1 MTLALYSDANSWLDG
16 TKIRFENEDD
26 AEPERSEAETITTAA
41 LIDLYPDHALL
52 WTTDSPLV
60 PPQETVPD
68 LVRTIVSLLMA
79 AYRYQRRYSEE
90 VMTPST
96 FAQGL
101 EDRAMRLLD
110 ALRSGNASLTDPDT
124 GEDLVSELTFGEGDF
139 WPNDKTV
146 VETGSL
152 LIGVEEGDPL
162 RFFSMDEVF

>member
-26 AEPERSEAETITTAA
+26 AEPERSEAETIAKGA
-41 LIDLYPDHALL
+41 LVDLYEDHINL
-52 WTTDSPLV
+52 WTTDIPLV

-68 LVRTIVSLLMA
+68 LIRTIVSLLMA

-90 VMTPST
+90 TMSPST

-101 EDRAMRLLD
+101 EERAMDLIR
-110 ALRSGNASLTDPDT
+110 ALRTNNASLTDPDT
-124 GEDLVSELTFGEGDF
+124 GDDIVSGIAIDSDNF

-146 VETGSL
+146 VEMDSNL
-152 LIGVEEGDPL
+152 VGVDSGDPL
-162 RFFSMDEVF
+162 RFFNMDEVF